1 MAEKKQI
8 SLTIDDVV
16 VKVPEGSTI
25 MDAADSIGVAIPRL
39 CYHPHLSILGA
50 CRVCL
55 VDVEGARTLMAACS
69 TPCTEGMVVQVNS
82 KRAREARKQV
92 VELLLSE
99 HDGDC

>member
-55 VDVEGARTLMAACS
+55 VWLCEAGERASPVGSGRCGVGPFRPGAADEPGPVDPLRC
-69 TPCTEGMVVQVNS
+69 G
-82 KRAREARKQV
+82 
-92 VELLLSE
+92 
-99 HDGDC
+99 G